1 MKYTIYWCFYMWHNE
16 MASKRRSPTSYRI
29 VMCDK
34 NKALDAFPKL
44 LSETGFEPEE
54 YDLVLIKP
62 NFCGMYYPETSLI
75 EKTIE
80 FFEPRARKIVIG
92 ETKSMIH
99 TPERQFKR
107 FRLYDMI
114 KRFGEKVMAMDLMED
129 DILDLEIPF
138 PHAVSKL
145 PIPKLVKECDLL
157 INIPKVGK
165 HSDTL
170 LTCALKNLFGLL
182 AEGNK
187 YGVYHPLGV
196 DNVIADLMKVVRCD
210 LNIVDAGEKVIVGVD
225 PLTVDALACRFVGLN
240 PLKVRHL
247 RLVSEDRGLK
257 LEDVLD
263 KLQIVEI

>member
-1 MKYTIYWCFYMWHNE
+1 MWRNE
-16 MASKRRSPTSYRI
+16 ISKCRPTTDYRVVI
-29 VMCDK
+29 CDK
-34 NKALDAFPKL
+34 NKALNAFPRL

-62 NFCGMYYPETSLI
+62 NLCGMYYPETKLI
-75 EKTIE
+75 ERTLM

-107 FRLYDMI
+107 FRIYDMI

-129 DILDLEIPF
+129 EILDLEIPF
-138 PHAVSKL
+138 PHAVNKL
-145 PIPKLVKECDLL
+145 PVPKLVKECDLL

-187 YGVYHPLGV
+187 FGVYHPLGV
-196 DNVIADLMKVVRCD
+196 DNVIADLKKVVRCD
-210 LNIVDAGEKVIVGVD
+210 LNIVDAGKKVIVGVD
-225 PLTVDALACRFVGLN
+225 PLVVDVLACRFVSLN

-247 RLVSEDRGLK
+247 RLVSEDKGLR
-257 LEDVLD
+257 LENVLN
-263 KLQIVEI
+263 KLQVIEI